1 MDSENTMHPLLNIA
15 IAAARNASK
24 HILRLSERIDT
35 LQIIEKQQ
43 NDFVTEVDQLAER
56 EIIATIHKAYPDHA
70 ILAEE
75 SGKSMHSESNYLWI
89 IDPLDGTTNF
99 LHGFP
104 HYATSIAVQYKGRTE
119 HAVIYDP
126 IRQELFTATRGAG
139 AQLNNRRI
147 RVTTRANLKGT
158 LLGTGF
164 PFKYLEHLPKYLE
177 SFQTLTTQAAGIR
190 RAGAATL
197 DLAYV
202 AMGRLDGFW
211 EMGLSP
217 WDIAAGAL
225 LINEAGG
232 LISDFNG
239 TENYLNNG
247 NVVAGNP
254 KVFKQMLQTVQPI
267 LGDINRSA

>member
-1 MDSENTMHPLLNIA
+1 MHPLLNIA

-24 HILRLSERIDT
+24 HIIRLSDRIDT
-35 LQIIEKQQ
+35 LQIIEKQH
-43 NDFVTEVDQLAER
+43 NDFASEVDQLAER
-56 EIIATIHKAYPDHA
+56 EIISTIQKAYPDHA

-75 SGKSMHSESNYLWI
+75 SGKSNHESNYLWI

-104 HYATSIAVQYKGRTE
+104 HYAISIAVQYKERTE

-126 IRQELFTATRGAG
+126 IRQELFTASRGAG
-139 AQLNNRRI
+139 AQLNSRRI
-147 RVTTRANLKGT
+147 RVSPRATLQGA

-164 PFKYLEHLPKYLE
+164 PFKHLEYLPTYLET
-177 SFQTLTTQAAGIR
+177 FQTFTQQASGIR

-211 EMGLSP
+211 EIGLSP

-225 LINEAGG
+225 LISEAGG
-232 LISDFNG
+232 LVSDFNG
-239 TENYLNNG
+239 TENYLSNG
-247 NVVAGNP
+247 NVVTGNP
-254 KVFKQMLQTVQPI
+254 KIFKPMLQTVQPVMGHI
-267 LGDINRSA
+267 DVHKK